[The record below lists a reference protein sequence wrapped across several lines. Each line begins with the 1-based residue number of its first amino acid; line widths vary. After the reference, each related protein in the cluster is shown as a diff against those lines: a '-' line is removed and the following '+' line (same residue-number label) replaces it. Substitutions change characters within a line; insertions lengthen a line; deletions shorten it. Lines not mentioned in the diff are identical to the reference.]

1 MINNKKPIFGNSEVS
16 FITFENREKIINY
29 LYSKIDLSNHRYSL
43 LKDINTLKY
52 LKDTEHYVSPNFKGT
67 VTTNKGP
74 NYLLIVV
81 SIDTRKYCVAIDKKK
96 LSYHKNQLDMKTI
109 QLFQINLKCNDS
121 IFKGSIFDG
130 KLINIDGKY
139 IFMISDC
146 FYLEDNNLLSMDLI
160 DKLNYLDNFMKNNFI
175 KCNNFEFKLNK
186 LFKYSELED
195 IIYKIKN
202 NKFNNLNANGLIFFP
217 KKSGNTIIYLDN
229 NNAEVRNI
237 NNSVQQQQ
245 QQQLHQQQELN
256 ISMNRS
262 NNNNNQII
270 TSGSYHIIYDFVNF
284 LKSRTYSYETNKY
297 TKNLWLSKT
306 LIPDVY
312 NVYENIMIDK
322 LGIALIPNLKIS
334 HMCSELIN
342 DKPVQFNCVF
352 NDKFKKWVP
361 INPI

>member
-52 LKDTEHYVSPNFKGT
+52 LKETEHYVSPNFRGT

-74 NYLLIVV
+74 NYLLIVI

-146 FYLEDNNLLSMDLI
+146 FYLEDNNLLSMDLV
-160 DKLNYLDNFMKNNFI
+160 DKINYLDNFMKNNFI

-217 KKSGNTIIYLDN
+217 KKSGNTIIYIDN
-229 NNAEVRNI
+229 NNSTQALAHTHT
-237 NNSVQQQQ
+237 QALAHTHPLAQA
-245 QQQLHQQQELN
+245 QELN
-256 ISMNRS
+256 NLNR
-262 NNNNNQII
+262 NNNQII

-284 LKSRTYSYETNKY
+284 LKSRTYSYETNKQN
-297 TKNLWLSKT
+297 KNLWLNKT

-312 NVYENIMIDK
+312 NVYENINTDK
-322 LGIALIPNLKIS
+322 IGIALIPNLKIS

-342 DKPVQFNCVF
+342 DKPIQFNCVF

-361 INPI
+361 INPL